1 LQNPFQFQSVQ
12 QLPMQFPMQ
21 AGFANGQVYQMTT
34 PQYPMM
40 DMQPRL
46 AHDFSKADLARLL
59 LNMIAKEQDLE
70 A

>member
-1 LQNPFQFQSVQ
+1 
-12 QLPMQFPMQ
+12 MQFPMQ